1 MFGGIVGHLLF
12 LREVKR
18 STDEKFCRAAL
29 ATINGLPD
37 EKEIG
42 GCAQL

>member
-1 MFGGIVGHLLF
+1 MLGGIVGHLLF

-18 STDEKFCRAAL
+18 STDEELRSVAL

-37 EKEIG
+37 E
-42 GCAQL
+42 